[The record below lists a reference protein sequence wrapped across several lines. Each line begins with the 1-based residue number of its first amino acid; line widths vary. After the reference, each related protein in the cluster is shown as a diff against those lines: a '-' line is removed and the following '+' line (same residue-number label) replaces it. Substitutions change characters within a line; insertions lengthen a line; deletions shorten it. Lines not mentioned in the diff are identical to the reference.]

1 MFIFSIYY
9 TDKSVDILK
18 LNDPIMKEIK
28 NNLNKYKIE
37 SIDATINNNIIIPG
51 KEGQEVDVK
60 KTYDA
65 MRKYGSY
72 NENLIK
78 IKEIIP
84 TISINDNLDKYIKLN
99 NSDNK
104 KISLIF
110 IINKEVNINNLNKTL
125 EKNNITAT
133 FFIEKKLI
141 ENNINFIKNTNHQIE
156 LLNSNK
162 ILFNSTKS
170 YLESLTNS
178 KLKYCYTEEENN
190 NILELCKVF
199 AKNGGEGVAGLRM
212 KADKGVV
219 KSVKILGKEV
229 LPDAFYTVA
238 TSDYLSQGNDG
249 MVPLKNHV
257 EVWKS
262 DKKIRDLYIEYI
274 KQVEKVEAK
283 VDGRMDITR

>member
-1 MFIFSIYY
+1 MKQLLKYFFIILLFIFSIYY

-37 SIDATINNNIIIPG
+37 SINATINNNIIIPG

-133 FFIEKKLI
+133 FFIEKNLI

-190 NILELCKVF
+190 NILELCKDN
-199 AKNGGEGVAGLRM
+199 KM
-212 KADKGVV
+212 
-219 KSVKILGKEV
+219 
-229 LPDAFYTVA
+229 YTIMP
-238 TSDYLSQGNDG
+238 SLII
-249 MVPLKNHV
+249 
-257 EVWKS
+257 
-262 DKKIRDLYIEYI
+262 KKDLYKNIKSNIESSPIISIYLNKYTEKELNPSIEYLKKKGYKFYNLKSLI
-274 KQVEKVEAK
+274 NEEV
-283 VDGRMDITR
+283 

>member
-1 MFIFSIYY
+1 MKQLLKYLFIILLFIFSIYY

-37 SIDATINNNIIIPG
+37 SIDAIIDNNIIIPG

-99 NSDNK
+99 SSDNK

-133 FFIEKKLI
+133 FFIEKNLI

-190 NILELCKVF
+190 NLLELCKDN
-199 AKNGGEGVAGLRM
+199 KM
-212 KADKGVV
+212 
-219 KSVKILGKEV
+219 
-229 LPDAFYTVA
+229 YTIMP
-238 TSDYLSQGNDG
+238 SLII
-249 MVPLKNHV
+249 
-257 EVWKS
+257 
-262 DKKIRDLYIEYI
+262 KKDLYKNIKSNIESSPIISIYLNKYTEKELNSSIEYLKKKGYKFYNLKSLI
-274 KQVEKVEAK
+274 NEEV
-283 VDGRMDITR
+283 

>member
-1 MFIFSIYY
+1 MKQLLKYFFIILLFIFSIYY

-37 SIDATINNNIIIPG
+37 SINATINNNIIIPG

-65 MRKYGSY
+65 MREYGSY

-133 FFIEKKLI
+133 FFIEKNLI

-156 LLNSNK
+156 LLNYNK

-190 NILELCKVF
+190 NLLELCKDN
-199 AKNGGEGVAGLRM
+199 KM
-212 KADKGVV
+212 
-219 KSVKILGKEV
+219 
-229 LPDAFYTVA
+229 YTIMP
-238 TSDYLSQGNDG
+238 SLII
-249 MVPLKNHV
+249 
-257 EVWKS
+257 
-262 DKKIRDLYIEYI
+262 KKDLYKNIKSNIESSPIISIYLNKYTEKELNSSIEYLKKKGYKFYNLKSLI
-274 KQVEKVEAK
+274 NEEV
-283 VDGRMDITR
+283 

>member
-1 MFIFSIYY
+1 MKQLLKYFFIILLFIFSIYY

-133 FFIEKKLI
+133 FFI
-141 ENNINFIKNTNHQIE
+141 
-156 LLNSNK
+156 
-162 ILFNSTKS
+162 
-170 YLESLTNS
+170 
-178 KLKYCYTEEENN
+178 
-190 NILELCKVF
+190 
-199 AKNGGEGVAGLRM
+199 G
-212 KADKGVV
+212 
-219 KSVKILGKEV
+219 
-229 LPDAFYTVA
+229 
-238 TSDYLSQGNDG
+238 
-249 MVPLKNHV
+249 
-257 EVWKS
+257 
-262 DKKIRDLYIEYI
+262 
-274 KQVEKVEAK
+274 
-283 VDGRMDITR
+283 

>member
-1 MFIFSIYY
+1 MKQLLKYLFIILLFIFSIYY
-9 TDKSVDILK
+9 TDKSVNILK

-37 SIDATINNNIIIPG
+37 SIDAIIDNNIIIPG

-133 FFIEKKLI
+133 FFIEKNLI

-156 LLNSNK
+156 LLNYNK

-190 NILELCKVF
+190 NLLELCKDN
-199 AKNGGEGVAGLRM
+199 KM
-212 KADKGVV
+212 
-219 KSVKILGKEV
+219 
-229 LPDAFYTVA
+229 YTIMP
-238 TSDYLSQGNDG
+238 SLII
-249 MVPLKNHV
+249 
-257 EVWKS
+257 
-262 DKKIRDLYIEYI
+262 KKDLYKNIKSNIESSPIISIYLNKYTEKELNSSIEYLKKKGYKFYNLKSLI
-274 KQVEKVEAK
+274 NEEV
-283 VDGRMDITR
+283 

>member
-1 MFIFSIYY
+1 MKQLLKYLFIILLFIFSIYY
-9 TDKSVDILK
+9 TDKSVNILK

-37 SIDATINNNIIIPG
+37 SIDAIIDNNIIIPG

-65 MRKYGSY
+65 MREYGSY

-133 FFIEKKLI
+133 FFIEKNLI

-156 LLNSNK
+156 LLNYNK

-190 NILELCKVF
+190 NLLELCKDN
-199 AKNGGEGVAGLRM
+199 KM
-212 KADKGVV
+212 
-219 KSVKILGKEV
+219 
-229 LPDAFYTVA
+229 YTIMP
-238 TSDYLSQGNDG
+238 SLII
-249 MVPLKNHV
+249 
-257 EVWKS
+257 
-262 DKKIRDLYIEYI
+262 KKDLYKNIKSNIESSPIISIYLNKYTEKELNSSIEYLKKKGYKFYNLKSLI
-274 KQVEKVEAK
+274 NEEV
-283 VDGRMDITR
+283 